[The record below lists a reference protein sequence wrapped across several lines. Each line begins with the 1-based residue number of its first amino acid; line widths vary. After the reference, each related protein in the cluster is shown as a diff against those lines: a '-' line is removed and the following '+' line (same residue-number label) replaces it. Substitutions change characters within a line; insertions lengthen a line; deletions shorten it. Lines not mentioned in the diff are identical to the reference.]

1 MCERTRDVATK
12 ESVLQNLAGAPIS
25 WGICEVPDW
34 GLQLP
39 PRRVLAEMA
48 EVGLVA
54 TELGAAGYLG
64 TDPDEIAEL
73 TSEYGLRV
81 IGGFV
86 PLVLHTEES
95 REQMIIDARQAAHV
109 LAGVGADMF
118 VTAVV
123 VDAAW
128 SPRVALSDI
137 GWKTMF
143 DGFAIVDEICD
154 EFGLTQVLHPH
165 VNTLVETADDVNRVL
180 AGSDVLWCLDTGHL
194 TIGGVDPVAFARD
207 YADRIGLVHVKD
219 VKTELIAP
227 LNNKELSLFNATRE
241 GIFPAAGHG
250 GVPIGEIID
259 VMVAADYDGWYVL
272 EQDVAI
278 TGGLP
283 AEGAGPVLAVKDS
296 ISYIKHH
303 LSSHHG

>member
-1 MCERTRDVATK
+1 MATTQ
-12 ESVLQNLAGAPIS
+12 SVLENLAGAPIS
-25 WGICEVPDW
+25 WGICEVPGW

-39 PRRVLAEMA
+39 PRRVLAEMSG
-48 EVGLVA
+48 VGLVA

-64 TDPDEIAEL
+64 NDPDEIAEL
-73 TSEYGLRV
+73 VAEFGLRV

-86 PLVLHTEES
+86 PLVLHTEAA
-95 REQMIIDARQAAHV
+95 REQMISDARQAAHV
-109 LAGVGADMF
+109 LAGVGADNF

-123 VDAAW
+123 VDADW
-128 SPRVALSDI
+128 SPRVSLSDAD
-137 GWKTMF
+137 WQTMF
-143 DGFAIVDEICD
+143 DGFAMVDDICD

-165 VNTLVETADDVNRVL
+165 VNTLVETADDVDRVL

-194 TIGGVDPVAFARD
+194 TIGGVDPVAFARN

-219 VKTELIAP
+219 VKADLIAP
-227 LNNKELSLFNATRE
+227 LNNKELSLFDATRQ
-241 GIFPAAGHG
+241 GIFPAAGQG

-259 VMVAADYDGWYVL
+259 VMLAADYDGWYVL

-283 AEGAGPVLAVKDS
+283 AEGAGPVRAVQDS
-296 ISYIKHH
+296 IVYLKQH
-303 LSSHHG
+303 LSAHDG

>member
-1 MCERTRDVATK
+1 MATTQ
-12 ESVLQNLAGAPIS
+12 SVLENLAGAPIS
-25 WGICEVPDW
+25 WGICEVPGW

-54 TELGAAGYLG
+54 TELGSAGYLG

-73 TSEYGLRV
+73 VSEFGLRV

-86 PLVLHTEES
+86 PLVLHTDQA
-95 REQMIIDARQAAHV
+95 REQMIADARQAAHV

-123 VDAAW
+123 VDAEW
-128 SPRVALSDI
+128 SARVPLCDAD
-137 GWKTMF
+137 WQTMF
-143 DGFAIVDEICD
+143 DGFAIVDDICD

-165 VNTLVETADDVNRVL
+165 VNTLVETADDVDRVL

-194 TIGGVDPVAFARD
+194 TIGGVDPVAFART
-207 YADRIGLVHVKD
+207 YADRIALVHVKD
-219 VKTELIAP
+219 VKADLIAP

-241 GIFPAAGHG
+241 GIFPAAGQG
-250 GVPIGEIID
+250 DVPIGEIID
-259 VMVAADYDGWYVL
+259 VMLAADYDGWYVL

-283 AEGAGPVLAVKDS
+283 ALGSGPVLAVQDS
-296 ISYIKHH
+296 ITYLKHH
-303 LSSHHG
+303 LCTPGG

>member
-1 MCERTRDVATK
+1 MSNRAQ
-12 ESVLQNLAGAPIS
+12 VLDNLAGAPIS

-39 PRRVLAEMA
+39 PKRVLQEMN

-64 TDPDEIAEL
+64 NEPEEIAEL
-73 TSEYGLRV
+73 TAEYGLRV

-86 PLVLHTEES
+86 PLVLHDLGA
-95 REQMIIDARQAAHV
+95 REQMIADARAAAHV

-128 SPRVALSDI
+128 SPRVTLTDAQ
-137 GWKTMF
+137 WQTMF
-143 DGFAIVDEICD
+143 EGFAIVDEIAD

-165 VNTLVETADDVNRVL
+165 VNTLVETADDVDRVL

-194 TIGGVDPVAFARD
+194 LIGGTDPVEFARK
-207 YADRIGLVHVKD
+207 YMNRIAHVHIKD
-219 VKTELIAP
+219 VKTDLIDP
-227 LNNKELSLFNATRE
+227 LNNKELTLFAATQQ
-241 GIFPAAGHG
+241 GIFPAAGTG
-250 GVPIGEIID
+250 AVPIGKIID
-259 VMVAADYDGWYVL
+259 VLLEGGYDGWYVL

-296 ISYIKHH
+296 ISFIKRH
-303 LSSHHG
+303 LGHDHAHA